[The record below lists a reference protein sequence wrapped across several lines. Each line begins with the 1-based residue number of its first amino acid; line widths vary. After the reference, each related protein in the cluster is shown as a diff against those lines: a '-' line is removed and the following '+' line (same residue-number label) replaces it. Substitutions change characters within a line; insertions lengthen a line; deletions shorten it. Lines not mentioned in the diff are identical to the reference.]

1 MIPARGTPHGF
12 QQDGKSAGG
21 TASGKNDPAAV
32 FQCIKKGIGKD
43 PVKIRSKEPLR
54 HGQYIAVDLLESGN
68 TGNGRMFEIILQRP
82 AVDVRLFRRQKS
94 EMELL
99 FIIDKIACFFL
110 WCHDPGFP
118 YTFVFSDSLY
128 HTTGYVF
135 FKTGFPEKSIFRMQ
149 VQNHTLTNRM
159 ISAILYDYI
168 YL

>member
-1 MIPARGTPHGF
+1 MYCPECKQEHNGKFCPECGAPMIEKPIAEGIPQINLG
-12 QQDGKSAGG
+12 DANAISGG
-21 TASGKNDPAAV
+21 LNVNASKNIHNEDHSIHNITNTTSTVNHITQVAA
-32 FQCIKKGIGKD
+32 
-43 PVKIRSKEPLR
+43 
-54 HGQYIAVDLLESGN
+54 
-68 TGNGRMFEIILQRP
+68 
-82 AVDVRLFRRQKS
+82 QKS

-99 FIIDKIACFFL
+99 FVIDKIACFFL
-110 WCHDPGFP
+110 RCHDPGFP
-118 YTFVFSDSLY
+118 CTFVFSDSLY